1 MVVLTFFTAS
11 LLKIIAVLIII
22 KKAPNNVEYDT
33 TSSKIKIPEII
44 AKIRLRYFI
53 GVTKETSALRIDIV
67 NKILPIDPK
76 IPIANK

>member
-1 MVVLTFFTAS
+1 MVVFTFFTAS